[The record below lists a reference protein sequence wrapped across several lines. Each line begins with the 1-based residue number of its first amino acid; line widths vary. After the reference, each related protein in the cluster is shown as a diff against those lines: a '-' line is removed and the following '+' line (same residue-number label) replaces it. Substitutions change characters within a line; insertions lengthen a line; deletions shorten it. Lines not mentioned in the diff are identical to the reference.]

1 MSIVVKDLVKRYG
14 HQTVVDRISLEI
26 EEGELFVLL
35 GASGSGKSTVL
46 RMIAG
51 LVPVDDGR
59 ILLHGEDVTDWS
71 PQARNIGLV
80 FQNYSLFPHMTVA
93 ENVEFGLA
101 VRKVDPAERAE
112 RRDELLALVGLAGLG
127 RRNVRRLSGG
137 QQQRVAVARALAFS
151 PAVLLLDEP
160 FGALDVKIRSQL
172 RRSLKEIQQ
181 RLGITSILVTHDQE
195 EAFELA
201 DRIGVVERGRL
212 LEVGAPGDLYR
223 RPRHQFVASF
233 IGDANLLGVRRR
245 EGGLKLGR
253 IRLPLPPDP
262 PDFQP
267 AVGWVVLLRPEDLT
281 LAAPDDDVEG
291 LDLGVGRIEEV
302 LALGSVERVRVRMV
316 ALEGTWPITPDF
328 GSPGIPLWLTV
339 SAANG
344 TGKTRIGRTVRVG
357 LKAYHLVPRL
367 TLRVLLCVER
377 AEQLPLVAG
386 LATDLT
392 TDLRGQLTV
401 VCVTLDQ
408 SAGQRLAAEAEEA
421 FAQRAASLDL
431 RAHFGPPLR
440 EILREARSGGYD
452 LLILPGAGRCPRT
465 GLRTPGIV
473 EEVLRETP
481 IPVLVA
487 NGKEDVQRILLCTA
501 AGEAGK
507 RDVAFGV
514 QMARATGAEATLLY
528 VDRRVRSREEAPDV
542 SEPWL
547 VPPEWVRRHL
557 EHASQ
562 VVAAHG
568 VQARTSV
575 RHGEV
580 VSQILE
586 EAAEGAHDLIVLGGH
601 QPGTWPD
608 RTARNVVL
616 EVVRDAS
623 QNILIV
629 PGPVS
634 GGGA

>member
-14 HQTVVDRISLEI
+14 DQTVVNRVSLEI

-51 LVPVDDGR
+51 LVPADDGR
-59 ILLHGEDVTDWS
+59 ILLHGEDVTDWP

-101 VRKVDPAERAE
+101 VRKVDPDKRAE

-127 RRNVRRLSGG
+127 RRNVRHLSGG

-151 PAVLLLDEP
+151 PSVLLLDEP

-172 RRSLKEIQQ
+172 RRSLKEIQE
-181 RLGITSILVTHDQE
+181 RLGVTSILVTHDQE

-201 DRIGVVERGRL
+201 DRIGVIERGHL
-212 LEVGAPGDLYR
+212 LEVAAPGDLYR

-245 EGGLKLGR
+245 EGGLELGP

-262 PDFQP
+262 PDLQP
-267 AVGWVVLLRPEDLT
+267 AVGWAVLLRPEDLT
-281 LAAPDDDVEG
+281 LAAPGDHVEG
-291 LDLGVGRIEEV
+291 LDLGVGRIEET
-302 LALGSVERVRVRMV
+302 LALGAVDRVRVRMDP
-316 ALEGTWPITPDF
+316 LEGAWPITPDF
-328 GSPGIPLWLTV
+328 GAPGIPLWITV
-339 SAANG
+339 ENANG
-344 TGKTRIGRTVRVG
+344 SGKTRVGRRVRVG

-367 TLRVLLCVER
+367 TLRILLCVER
-377 AEQLPLVAG
+377 GEELPRVAG
-386 LATDLT
+386 LATDLS

-401 VCVTLDQ
+401 VCLAPDE
-408 SAGQRLAAEAEEA
+408 SASQRLAAEAEEA
-421 FAQRAASLDL
+421 FAQRSTSLDI
-431 RAHFGPPLR
+431 RVRQGGPLR
-440 EILREARSGGYD
+440 EVLREARSGGYD
-452 LLILPGAGRCPRT
+452 LLVLPGPGRCART
-465 GLRTPGIV
+465 GLRSLGIV
-473 EEVLRETP
+473 EDVLRHTP

-507 RDVAFGV
+507 RDVAFGA
-514 QMARATGAEATLLY
+514 QMARATGAGATLLY
-528 VDRRVRSREEAPDV
+528 VGRRATPLEEAADPPD
-542 SEPWL
+542 
-547 VPPEWVRRHL
+547 WVRRHL

-568 VQARTSV
+568 VQPLIRI

-580 VSQILE
+580 VPQILE
-586 EAAEGAHDLIVLGGH
+586 EASAGDHDLIVLGGH

-608 RTARNVVL
+608 RTAPNVVL
-616 EVVRDAS
+616 QIVAEVS
-623 QNILIV
+623 QNILVV
-629 PGPVS
+629 PDPLP
-634 GGGA
+634 GGAA

>member
-1 MSIVVKDLVKRYG
+1 MSIVVKDLIKRYG
-14 HQTVVDRISLEI
+14 DQTVVDRVSLEI

-127 RRNVRRLSGG
+127 RRNVRQLSGG

-160 FGALDVKIRSQL
+160 FGALDVRIRSQL
-172 RRSLKEIQQ
+172 RRSLKEIQE

-212 LEVGAPGDLYR
+212 LEIGTPGDLYR

-245 EGGLKLGR
+245 EGGLKLGP
-253 IRLPLPPDP
+253 IRLPVPADP
-262 PDFQP
+262 PDLQP
-267 AVGWVVLLRPEDLT
+267 AVGWAVLLRPEDLT

-291 LDLGVGRIEEV
+291 LDLGVGRIEET
-302 LALGSVERVRVRMV
+302 LALGSVERVRVRMDPV
-316 ALEGTWPITPDF
+316 EGTWPITPDF
-328 GSPGIPLWLTV
+328 GSPGIPLWIKV
-339 SAANG
+339 SGANG
-344 TGKTRIGRTVRVG
+344 SAKTRVGRTVRLG
-357 LKAYHLVPRL
+357 LKGYHLVPRL
-367 TLRVLLCVER
+367 TLRILLCVER
-377 AEQLPLVAG
+377 AEQLPLVAA
-386 LATDLT
+386 LATDLS

-401 VCVTLDQ
+401 VCVAPDE

-421 FAQRAASLDL
+421 FAQRSTSLDL
-431 RAHFGPPLR
+431 RVHEGPPIR
-440 EILREARSGGYD
+440 EILREAMSGGYD
-452 LLILPGAGRCPRT
+452 LLVLPGPGRCART
-465 GLRTPGIV
+465 GLRSLGIV
-473 EEVLRETP
+473 EDVLRETP

-507 RDVAFGV
+507 RDVAFGA
-514 QMARATGAEATLLY
+514 QMARATGAKATLLY
-528 VDRRVRSREEAPDV
+528 VDRRARPGEETPGRTPD
-542 SEPWL
+542 
-547 VPPEWVRRHL
+547 PPEWVRRHL

-568 VQARTSV
+568 VRARTSV

-580 VSQILE
+580 AREILK
-586 EAAEGAHDLIVLGGH
+586 EASEGDHDLIVLGGH

-608 RTARNVVL
+608 RTAPNVVL
-616 EVVRDAS
+616 EIIRDAS
-623 QNILIV
+623 QNILVV
-629 PGPVS
+629 PGPLP
-634 GGGA
+634 GGAV

>member
-1 MSIVVKDLVKRYG
+1 MSIVVKELVKRYG
-14 HQTVVDRISLEI
+14 DQTVVDRISLEI

-93 ENVEFGLA
+93 ENVEFGLV

-127 RRNVRRLSGG
+127 RRNVRQLSGG

-151 PAVLLLDEP
+151 PTVLLLDEP
-160 FGALDVKIRSQL
+160 FGALDVRIRAQL
-172 RRSLKEIQQ
+172 RRSLKEIQE

-212 LEVGAPGDLYR
+212 LEVGAPGELYR

-245 EGGLKLGR
+245 EGGLKLGQ

-262 PDFQP
+262 PDLQP
-267 AVGWVVLLRPEDLT
+267 AVGWAVLLRPEDLT
-281 LAAPDDDVEG
+281 LAAPDDEVEG
-291 LDLGVGRIEEV
+291 LDLGVGRIEEA
-302 LALGSVERVRVRMV
+302 LALGSVERVRVRMDP
-316 ALEGTWPITPDF
+316 LEGTWPITPDF
-328 GSPGIPLWLTV
+328 GSPGVPLWITV
-339 SAANG
+339 GGSNG
-344 TGKTRIGRTVRVG
+344 GGARTRIGRTVRVG
-357 LKAYHLVPRL
+357 LQAYHLVPRL
-367 TLRVLLCVER
+367 TLRILLCIER

-386 LATDLT
+386 LATDLS

-401 VCVTLDQ
+401 VCVAPDE

-421 FAQRAASLDL
+421 FAQRATSLDL
-431 RAHFGPPLR
+431 RVQQGPPIR

-452 LLILPGAGRCPRT
+452 LLILPGPGRCPRT
-465 GLRTPGIV
+465 GLRSLGIV
-473 EEVLRETP
+473 EDVLRETP
-481 IPVLVA
+481 IPILIA

-507 RDVAFGV
+507 RDVAFGA

-528 VDRRVRSREEAPDV
+528 VERRARSRQEASGV
-542 SEPWL
+542 SEPAPH
-547 VPPEWVRRHL
+547 PPEWVRRHL
-557 EHASQ
+557 EYASQ

-568 VQARTSV
+568 VQPHTSV

-580 VSQILE
+580 GPQILE
-586 EAAEGAHDLIVLGGH
+586 EAADGDHDLIVLGGH

-616 EVVRDAS
+616 DIVRDAS

-629 PGPVS
+629 PIP